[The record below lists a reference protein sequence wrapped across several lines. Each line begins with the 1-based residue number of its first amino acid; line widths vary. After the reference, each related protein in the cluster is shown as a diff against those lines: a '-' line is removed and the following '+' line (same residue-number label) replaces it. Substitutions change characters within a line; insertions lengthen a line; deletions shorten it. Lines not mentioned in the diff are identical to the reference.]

1 MQGIVF
7 TYRRKKREK
16 KPRERRRLN
25 IKPIVRKWGA
35 IALFALCLAAG
46 LAVGCY
52 SAGGLSERSLKSLD
66 FLFATNLPERLEGG
80 ALNTFFAA
88 FGSDFLFLLC
98 AFLSGLSLWG
108 VAATPCVAFFKGY
121 GVGVSAG
128 YLLQSFGLKGIFFYI
143 TVLLPGAVLFSLALV
158 YQLGG
163 AFGLFRKM
171 LAALFSGDAEF
182 KPALSSYLKRG
193 LQYLLITFSASLLD
207 MILWTC
213 LAGLFF

>member
-25 IKPIVRKWGA
+25 IKPIITKWGA
-35 IALFALCLAAG
+35 VALFSVCLAAG

-66 FLFATNLPERLEGG
+66 FLFTTNLPQRLEGG
-80 ALNTFFAA
+80 ALNAFFAA

-98 AFLSGLSLWG
+98 AFLSGLCLWG
-108 VAATPCVAFFKGY
+108 VAAMPFIAFFKGY

-128 YLLQSFGLKGIFFYI
+128 YLLQSFGVKGIFFYI
-143 TVLLPGAVLFSLALV
+143 TVLLPGIVMFSMALV
-158 YQLGG
+158 YQLDG
-163 AFGLFRKM
+163 AFGIFRGM
-171 LAALFSGDAEF
+171 LAALFSKQAEF
-182 KPALSSYLKRG
+182 RPSLAGYLKRG
-193 LQYLLITFSASLLD
+193 LKYLVITFSASLLD

-213 LAGLFF
+213 LSGLFF